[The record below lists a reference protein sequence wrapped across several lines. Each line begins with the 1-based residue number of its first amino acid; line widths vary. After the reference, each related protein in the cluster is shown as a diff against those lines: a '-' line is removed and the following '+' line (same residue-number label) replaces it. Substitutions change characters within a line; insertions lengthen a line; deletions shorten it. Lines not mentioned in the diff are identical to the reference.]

1 MAPFTRFEK
10 HRYNIYI
17 YNIII
22 YYDIILKYGFWD
34 EWLPHE
40 NPLHSYK
47 CHLNEYRY
55 VEWCSYVFFLVKM
68 LNKDLGAFLTS

>member
-1 MAPFTRFEK
+1 M
-10 HRYNIYI
+10 
-17 YNIII
+17 
-22 YYDIILKYGFWD
+22 KYGFWD

-55 VEWCSYVFFLVKM
+55 VEWCSYVFFPVKM
-68 LNKDLGAFLTS
+68 LNKDLGGLFDQLREEEVGEPLGRLLDLLGEWPEV